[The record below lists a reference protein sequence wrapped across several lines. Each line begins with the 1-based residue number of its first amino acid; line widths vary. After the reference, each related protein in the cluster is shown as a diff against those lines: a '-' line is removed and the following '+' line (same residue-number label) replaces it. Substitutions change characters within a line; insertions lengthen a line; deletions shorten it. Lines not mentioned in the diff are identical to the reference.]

1 MKLQIIFEKEL
12 EKINLI
18 FALMNQISDSSQE
31 NFIPKM
37 MKRYE
42 FISNLTNYSVE
53 RIRKILNVT
62 RTYMYYK
69 KGKYSFKIFYY
80 YSNIWYSNW

>member
-1 MKLQIIFEKEL
+1 MKLQFIFEKEL

-42 FISNLTNYSVE
+42 FIPKISN
-53 RIRKILNVT
+53 
-62 RTYMYYK
+62 YYVK
-69 KGKYSFKIFYY
+69 K
-80 YSNIWYSNW
+80 

>member
-1 MKLQIIFEKEL
+1 
-12 EKINLI
+12 
-18 FALMNQISDSSQE
+18 MNE
-31 NFIPKM
+31 
-37 MKRYE
+37 
-42 FISNLTNYSVE
+42 ISNIANDSYIKPMMQRYYFIAKITNYSHE
-53 RIRKILNVT
+53 TITKILNVT

>member
-1 MKLQIIFEKEL
+1 MKLQFIFEKEL
-12 EKINLI
+12 EKINFI
-18 FALMNQISDSSQE
+18 FTLMNELSDSLKE
-31 NFIPKM
+31 NYIPRI

-42 FISNLTNYSVE
+42 LISNLTNYSVE
-53 RIRKILNVT
+53 RIRKILNGT